1 MAQPPGRFMNQVQ
14 VLQDQLEN
22 LLAKDWGPA
31 RAVVPFEAQ
40 SDLSQLETL
49 KWSLPEHEPERSQVL
64 FERLSPY
71 FESGLC
77 FHDTARPVQ
86 PGWLRWRLS
95 AAFHRGRTVPL
106 LPEDISK
113 EMDLPSMSLTE
124 IRRLNGGELLEKLK
138 LIGLFPTEGQSALA
152 LRPSDR
158 RMWILYSHLPDIFL
172 KNHVS
177 AIHEECLKILAD
189 FLDEEK

>member
-1 MAQPPGRFMNQVQ
+1 MGQLPPRFLNQVQ

-22 LLAKDWGPA
+22 LLSKDWGPA
-31 RAVVPFEAQ
+31 KTLIPFEAQ

-49 KWSLPEHEPERSQVL
+49 KWSLPDHDPERSRIL

-71 FESGLC
+71 FESGFC
-77 FHDTARPVQ
+77 FHATAHPART
-86 PGWLRWRLS
+86 GWLRWRLN
-95 AAFHRGRTVPL
+95 ACFHRGHAVPL
-106 LPEDISK
+106 LPDDLAK
-113 EMDLPSMSLTE
+113 DLDLPTMSLTE
-124 IRRLNGGELLEKLK
+124 IRRLNGAELLEKLK

-158 RMWILYSHLPDIFL
+158 RLWIVYSHLPDIFL

-177 AIHEECLKILAD
+177 LIHEECLKILAD
-189 FLDEEK
+189 FLDGIK